1 MRYQSLAWICFLALL
16 GGETSGQ
23 STLPDETPLLRLHEM
38 NVSPEASPAT
48 ESGLCTV
55 VAGNGDLYIEKRY
68 HLIKDLKGD
77 LKVFEGKL
85 TDSQLNEL
93 RSLLAN
99 ETLKEISDN
108 GANHM
113 PKSATDFGWVT
124 AEIQRGS
131 SIQEIDY
138 RHWTVKSDE
147 YSQAS
152 QPYITLQKQRQI
164 VLSPLV
170 NWAHTIDVSNL
181 TPTEFRL
188 GMCVRKKK

>member
-1 MRYQSLAWICFLALL
+1 MKYQSLAWICFLGLL
-16 GGETSGQ
+16 SGETSGQ
-23 STLPDETPLLRLHEM
+23 NALPDETPLLRLHEM
-38 NVSPEASPAT
+38 NVSLDANPAS

-55 VAGNGDLYIEKRY
+55 VAGNGDLYIEKRN
-68 HLIKDLKGD
+68 HLIKDSKGD

-85 TDSQLNEL
+85 TDSQLDEL

-99 ETLKEISDN
+99 ETLKEIADN

-113 PKSATDFGWVT
+113 PQSATDFGWVT

-138 RHWTVKSDE
+138 RYWSVKSDE
-147 YSQAS
+147 YSQAP
-152 QPYITLQKQRQI
+152 QLYLTLQKQRQI

-170 NWAHTIDVSNL
+170 NWAHAIDVSNL

-188 GMCVRKKK
+188 GMCVRK